1 MNELLHCDLYRWLT
15 LQDCLNLLDA
25 GITLACDADTQA
37 AYFND

>member
-1 MNELLHCDLYRWLT
+1 MSDLKHCDHYRWLT
-15 LQDCLNLLDA
+15 LQDCLDLLDT

>member
-1 MNELLHCDLYRWLT
+1 MRAIKHCDFYYWLT
-15 LQDCLNLLDA
+15 LQDCLDLLDA